1 MNEIVEMIYQWYQGS
16 GFEVE
21 VRFQTEVARFNGAGG
36 KPKSVTAK
44 NKKTG
49 ATAEMEISGA
59 FVFIGQ
65 EPNTAFL
72 KGSDI
77 RLDRWGYI
85 LTGHDLLHS
94 GGRPPGYE
102 EREPSFLETSI
113 PGNFAAGEVRAGSTK
128 QVASASGEGATAALL
143 IRQFLKRK

>member
-1 MNEIVEMIYQWYQGS
+1 VIREKVQRHPQIEA
-16 GFEVE
+16 
-21 VRFQTEVARFNGAGG
+21 RFQTEVVRFNGAGG
-36 KPKSVTAK
+36 KLKSVTTK

-49 ATAEMEISGA
+49 ASEEMEIPGA

-72 KGSDI
+72 VASKI
-77 RLDRWGYI
+77 RLDRWGYV

-94 GGRPPGYE
+94 GGRLPGYE
-102 EREPSFLETSI
+102 EREPSCLETSI
-113 PGNFAAGEVRAGSTK
+113 PGVFAAGDVRAGSTK

-143 IRQFLKRK
+143 TRQFLKTS